1 MTKKQLKS
9 DLEALGYILLS
20 STTDDGGLLVYKNF
34 EYVCTV
40 YWTKS
45 KLTFNGKSYTNVEK
59 MMEDVTKYNET
70 LEFPADT
77 YCPNYTKE
85 SVFLKRMN
93 KTLKDCGFDHDAGI
107 NRAYGSEFTVHSD
120 GAFGAHFGTIV
131 DNGLCINSG
140 AFIQMYEDD
149 ADDHTKCEAV
159 RSMAN
164 TLYVANLAI
173 LANKISNIKD
183 VTQEIKSIPIT
194 VVDPNTL
201 AVTTYEGIDGVINLL
216 ETTLSKLKKQ

>member
-9 DLEALGYILLS
+9 DLETLGYTLLN
-20 STTDDGGLLVYKNF
+20 STAEDGGLLVYKNF

-45 KLTFNGKSYTNVEK
+45 KLKFNDKSYTNVEK
-59 MMEDVTKYNET
+59 MMEDVAKYNNT
-70 LEFPADT
+70 LEFPANT
-77 YCPNYTKE
+77 YCPIYTKE
-85 SVFLKRMN
+85 AVSLMRMK
-93 KTLKDCGFDHDAGI
+93 KTLDDCGFDHDAGI

-159 RSMAN
+159 RSMVN
-164 TLYVANLAI
+164 TLYVSNLAI
-173 LANKISNIKD
+173 LADKISKIKD
-183 VTQEIKSIPIT
+183 ITKEINSIPIT
-194 VVDPNTL
+194 VVDPGTL
-201 AVTTYEGIDGVINLL
+201 VVTTYEGIDGVINLL
-216 ETTLSKLKKQ
+216 ETTLAKLKKQ